1 MQASESALSGI
12 RVLDFTHVYQGP
24 VGTQILADY
33 GADVIKVERP
43 GAGDWSRRWGPFVH
57 GVSLPFAGLNRNKR
71 SVAIDVKDPAG
82 QQAVYDLAARADV
95 VVHNFRAGVMEKL
108 GFGYEELA
116 RRNPRLVYAWSGGWG
131 DHGPSADRARGGHDL
146 MARAEAGWFVQPDPA
161 KPPIPAGISAD
172 YAAGLMLMQGILMAL
187 LARGRTGRGQ
197 KVTTDLLSVAFHAHS
212 WEGPA
217 EMNAGRVTE
226 VSGVIA
232 NESTI
237 DKSFATRDGYLEIS
251 PVFSENALRD
261 ISVALGLGDLSL
273 DERFRTHELQARHR
287 AELNGLLAARLRTR
301 PTAEWLAEL
310 EAKGVL
316 CARINTLAEAA
327 DDPQVRANGMV
338 VEMAHPAAG
347 AFRLLGTPVRLHGTP
362 PRERVFAPELG
373 AHTREVLL
381 ESGYAAAKVDDLEAR
396 GVVRTAPR
404 A

>member
-1 MQASESALSGI
+1 
-12 RVLDFTHVYQGP
+12 
-24 VGTQILADY
+24 
-33 GADVIKVERP
+33 
-43 GAGDWSRRWGPFVH
+43 
-57 GVSLPFAGLNRNKR
+57 
-71 SVAIDVKDPAG
+71 
-82 QQAVYDLAARADV
+82 
-95 VVHNFRAGVMEKL
+95 
-108 GFGYEELA
+108 
-116 RRNPRLVYAWSGGWG
+116 
-131 DHGPSADRARGGHDL
+131 

-217 EMNAGRVTE
+217 EMNAARVTE

-237 DKSFATRDGYLEIS
+237 DKSFATSDGYLEIS

-327 DDPQVRANGMV
+327 DDPQVNANGMV
-338 VEMAHPAAG
+338 VRMEHPAAG

-381 ESGYAAAKVDDLEAR
+381 EAGYAAAQVNDLEAR
-396 GVVRTAPR
+396 GVVHTAPR

>member
-1 MQASESALSGI
+1 
-12 RVLDFTHVYQGP
+12 
-24 VGTQILADY
+24 
-33 GADVIKVERP
+33 
-43 GAGDWSRRWGPFVH
+43 
-57 GVSLPFAGLNRNKR
+57 VSLPFAGLNRNKR

-82 QQAVYDLAARADV
+82 RRAVYDLAARADV

-116 RRNPRLVYAWSGGWG
+116 RINPRLVYAWSGGWG
-131 DHGPSADRARGGHDL
+131 DQGPSADRARGGHDL

-217 EMNAGRVTE
+217 EMNAARVTE

-381 ESGYAAAKVDDLEAR
+381 EFGYSAAQVDNLESR
-396 GVVRTAPR
+396 GVVRTAPP